1 MEYNTRCLLWPFLF
15 TASVNTTAAPAT
27 VTVGGTAITLSKAG
41 SNVQTVTIPKNAATD
56 VVVTGGSNSHIYIN
70 NAYGT
75 GTATNSFT
83 LARGETQIVR
93 VIVQDNTTTQPYIG
107 YVILKGGR

>member
-1 MEYNTRCLLWPFLF
+1 MQTERKSSMKRKIFNSRTLALILVLAMAVSLF
-15 TASVNTTAAPAT
+15 TISASAAT
-27 VTVGGTAITLSKAG
+27 SESLSGHG
-41 SNVQTVTIPKNAATD
+41 SNIST
-56 VVVTGGSNSHIYIN
+56 